1 MMKACLNCKELAVDP
16 DQPPH
21 YDILNAEFDVDVSD
35 LRDFGPYCAECFD
48 TTETG
53 KIIAENNQPKEL

>member
-1 MMKACLNCKELAVDP
+1 MKECFSCKQNVVDP
-16 DQPPH
+16 SDVAR
-21 YDILNAEFDVDVSD
+21 YDVLNPDYDKDSD
-35 LRDFGPYCAECFD
+35 PMSGFGPYCAECFE